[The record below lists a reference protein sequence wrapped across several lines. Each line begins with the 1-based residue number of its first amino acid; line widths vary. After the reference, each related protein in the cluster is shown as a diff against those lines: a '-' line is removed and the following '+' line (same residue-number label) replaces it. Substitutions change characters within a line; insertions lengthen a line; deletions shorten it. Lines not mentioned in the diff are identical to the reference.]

1 MERGLDWSRSEH
13 NRDLT
18 QAAGQSQLKLLI
30 NFEEGN
36 YFGNRSWHSKIGG
49 KKVQVWLTHLSEICD
64 IMLFC
69 VDGHSV
75 PIYWRHMV
83 QAPYEDMRTPHWGG
97 SGGWKTA
104 DWVQHGD
111 GGELKTGE
119 KSKFFFWTS
128 ETSEAWSE
136 KVPRPTRHPV
146 AAAPWWST
154 PRWSTRPS
162 WSSWPSW
169 WSRPRACCLPGNNW
183 NWNTLKTISSPIR
196 NHLKYDI
203 LIGQYKSS

>member
-1 MERGLDWSRSEH
+1 MERGLDWSRSGFNTGRRPITTQIIDQLWRRKLFWESL
-13 NRDLT
+13 LT
-18 QAAGQSQLKLLI
+18 FEDWWEKGS
-30 NFEEGN
+30 NF
-36 YFGNRSWHSKIGG
+36 
-49 KKVQVWLTHLSEICD
+49 SEICD

-146 AAAPWWST
+146 AAAPWWSR

-183 NWNTLKTISSPIR
+183 NWNTLKTLSSPIR
-196 NHLKYDI
+196 NHLKSNI
-203 LIGQYKSS
+203 LIGQYKSSSIFLYPA

>member
-1 MERGLDWSRSEH
+1 MERGLDWSRSGFNTGRRPITTQIIDQLWRRKLFWESL
-13 NRDLT
+13 LT
-18 QAAGQSQLKLLI
+18 FENWWEKGL
-30 NFEEGN
+30 NF
-36 YFGNRSWHSKIGG
+36 
-49 KKVQVWLTHLSEICD
+49 SEICD

-128 ETSEAWSE
+128 EPSEAWSE

-183 NWNTLKTISSPIR
+183 N
-196 NHLKYDI
+196 
-203 LIGQYKSS
+203 